1 MKAVRTHSP
10 NWAIGDQV
18 IALRDEDGMDY
29 DQIAR
34 TVGVS
39 AKQCK
44 RIEKVVRAYPKG
56 SRNLAAW
63 TVYQV
68 IAESCAAA
76 KTKPNPARVMAD
88 YLTEATRPS
97 GPDARRWFRLRILG
111 VTTRKRRK
119 TPPPTPAAYTIPVVK
134 VTCARPSCRIEV
146 GYSTDPVT
154 MFCVMCAEQLRGSV
168 A

>member
-10 NWAIGDQV
+10 NWAIGDQI
-18 IALRDEDGMDY
+18 IALRDEDGMEY

-34 TVGVS
+34 TVGIS

-44 RIEKVVRAYPKG
+44 RVEKIVRVYPIS
-56 SRNLAAW
+56 SRGIAQW

-76 KTKPNPARVMAD
+76 KSKPDPAQVLVD
-88 YLTEATRPS
+88 YLAEATRPS
-97 GPDARRWFRLRILG
+97 GVDARRWFRLRILG

-119 TPPPTPAAYTIPVVK
+119 TPPPAPTGYTIPVVK
-134 VTCARPSCRIEV
+134 VTCARPSCNIEV

-154 MFCVMCAEQLRGSV
+154 MFCVMCAEQLRGAV
-168 A
+168 K